1 MTRQPS
7 KRVTGSGQP
16 LPQSPDSGK
25 ADRLEPSSRNSS
37 KLAPLPAP
45 VCKAVAQLAS
55 QFRNEH
61 GPQEY
66 SAAERIG
73 RLFKASI
80 TPRRPK
86 GRKVSSAVR
95 KAAEMR
101 QDGAE
106 WRAVYAAVLPG
117 FSAMDKYERTC
128 RTSSLRHNVNAY
140 MKRRGLRCGKHGVK

>member
-1 MTRQPS
+1 MHRSARRRKP
-7 KRVTGSGQP
+7 
-16 LPQSPDSGK
+16 
-25 ADRLEPSSRNSS
+25 
-37 KLAPLPAP
+37 APLPAP

-55 QFRNEH
+55 QFRKEH

-86 GRKVSSAVR
+86 GRRVTPEVR
-95 KAAEMR
+95 KAAGMR
-101 QDGAE
+101 QEGAE
-106 WRAVYAAVLPG
+106 WKAVYAAVFPG
-117 FSAMDKYERTC
+117 FSSMDKYERTC

-140 MKRRGLRCGKHGVK
+140 MKRRGLRCRKHGVG